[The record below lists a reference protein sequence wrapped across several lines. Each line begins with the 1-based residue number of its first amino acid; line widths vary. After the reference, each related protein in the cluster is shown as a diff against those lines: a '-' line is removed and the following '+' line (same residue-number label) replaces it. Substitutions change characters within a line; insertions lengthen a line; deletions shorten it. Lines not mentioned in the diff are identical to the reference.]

1 MSNCIELNPDGGCHE
16 PVKQIHHRVK
26 NNLQVICSLLRLQS
40 QYAMDDATRV
50 MFRESEERVRSM
62 ALIHE
67 RLCRGG
73 DSSQVQFDEYARQL
87 VTQLQGSYHAKIP
100 SVTLNLQL
108 EEVELSIEKAVPCG
122 LLLNELFSNALKYG
136 RSENDQTVIGVNLKD
151 HGHFFEL
158 EVYDH
163 GCGIPSS
170 VSLERPNTLGL
181 RLVHALSG
189 QLNATLAVERDNGTH
204 FRLRCSKHE
213 GVPLTEESHH
223 ATPEH
228 THL

>member
-1 MSNCIELNPDGGCHE
+1 MQRTGECGQT
-16 PVKQIHHRVK
+16 VKQIHHRVK

-40 QYAMDDATRV
+40 QYALDDATRI

-67 RLCRGG
+67 RLCRDG
-73 DSSQVQFDEYARQL
+73 DSSQVQFDEYVRHL
-87 VTQLQGSYHAKIP
+87 VTQLQGSYQAKTP

-108 EEVELSIEKAVPCG
+108 DEVKLSVEKAVPCG
-122 LLLNELFSNALKYG
+122 LLLNELVSNALKYG
-136 RSENDQTVIGVNLKD
+136 RSKTDQTVIGVTLKED
-151 HGHFFEL
+151 GHFFQL

-163 GCGIPSS
+163 GSGIPTTVS
-170 VSLERPNTLGL
+170 VEHPTTLGL

-189 QLNATLAVERDNGTH
+189 QLNATLAVERDNGTR
-204 FRLRCSKHE
+204 FRLRGSKHE
-213 GVPLTEESHH
+213 GVPLTEESPH